1 MATFRYGSGA
11 VTAAKVVTVK
21 DAVVNGSDTKFTVDQ
36 PGNTCLTGVFVKV
49 TGAVD
54 LDSNAT
60 IGLGIGDGAGESD
73 IFADDNLFINAGQ
86 EIPVGTIYQI
96 TPTTTGVVAGQMVE
110 QAAQSAPAVPKAF
123 TSTARKLHAL
133 IDNPSVAVSKAGTF
147 EVHFQFTHF
156 AD

>member
-21 DAVVNGSDTKFTVDQ
+21 DAVVNGSDTQFTVDQ
-36 PGNTCLTGVFVKV
+36 PANTCLTGVFVKV

-54 LDSNAT
+54 LDSNST
-60 IGLGIGDGAGESD
+60 VGFGIGDAVGEVD
-73 IFADDNLFINAGQ
+73 IFTDPNLFLDSGQ

-123 TSTARKLHAL
+123 TSTAR
-133 IDNPSVAVSKAGTF
+133 S
-147 EVHFQFTHF
+147 FTLLLTTLRLL
-156 AD
+156 

>member
-21 DAVVNGSDTKFTVDQ
+21 DAVVNGSNTAFTVDQ
-36 PGNTCLTGVFVKV
+36 PANTCLTGVFVKV

-54 LDSNAT
+54 LDSNGT
-60 IGLGIGDGAGESD
+60 IGLGIGDAVTETD
-73 IFADDNLFINAGQ
+73 VFNDADLFLGSGGQ
-86 EIPVGTIYQI
+86 EIPVGTVYNI
-96 TPTTTGVVAGQMVE
+96 PASSLSL
-110 QAAQSAPAVPKAF
+110 QAAAQNTPIASKGF
-123 TSTARKLHAL
+123 TSTARKLHAF

>member
-21 DAVVNGSDTKFTVDQ
+21 DAVVNATDTAFTVDQ
-36 PGNTCLTGVFVKV
+36 PANTCLTGVFVKV

-54 LDSNAT
+54 LDSNGA
-60 IGLGIGDGAGESD
+60 IGLGIGDAVTETD
-73 IFADDNLFINAGQ
+73 IFGDDDLFLAAGQ
-86 EIPVGTIYQI
+86 EIPVGTVYN
-96 TPTTTGVVAGQMVE
+96 VAASSLSL
-110 QAAQSAPAVPKAF
+110 QAAAQASPAASKGF
-123 TSTARKLHAL
+123 TSTARKLHAF

-147 EVHFQFTHF
+147 EIHFLFTHF